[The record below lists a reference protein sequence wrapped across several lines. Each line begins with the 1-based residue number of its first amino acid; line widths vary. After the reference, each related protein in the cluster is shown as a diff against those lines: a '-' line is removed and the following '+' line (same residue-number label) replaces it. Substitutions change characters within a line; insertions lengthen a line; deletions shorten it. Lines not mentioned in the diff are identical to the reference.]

1 VAGIS
6 LLVGAVGISNTMH
19 MSILE
24 RRKDIGILK
33 ALGAETTDILAI
45 FIVESGILGLFGG
58 VIGTILGIIVAKIIE
73 EIAHKSGYLMV
84 NAWVSWELIVG
95 VLAFSF
101 VVGVISGYFPARSGA
116 KLNPVDTLR
125 GE

>member
-1 VAGIS
+1 
-6 LLVGAVGISNTMH
+6 

-45 FIVESGILGLFGG
+45 FVVESGFLGLFGG
-58 VIGTILGIIVAKIIE
+58 IVGLIFGVLLAKGIEILS
-73 EIAHKSGYLMV
+73 HKMGYLMV
-84 NAWVSWELIVG
+84 NAWISWELIVG

-101 VVGVISGYFPARSGA
+101 LVGVVSGYFPARSGA
-116 KLNPVDTLR
+116 KLNPIETLR